1 MLFSEEKYAI
11 FISLSNDCQS
21 QLIDKWQYCLIE
33 KYGMQYS
40 E

>member
-11 FISLSNDCQS
+11 FISLSNDCQCH
-21 QLIDKWQYCLIE
+21 LIDKWQYSLIE
-33 KYGMQYS
+33 KYGTQYL

>member
-11 FISLSNDCQS
+11 FISLFNDCQS

-33 KYGMQYS
+33 KYGKQYS